1 MSWKQSFVLIGHRG
15 ASAYEP
21 ENTIRSFMKA
31 IEMGVDAVEMD
42 VRLTKDGIPIV
53 IHDEDLKRVCGVDAK
68 VRDLTLEEV
77 KKYKVFG
84 SEPIPTLE
92 EALNAIDS
100 RVGVLIELKEVGIE
114 SKVLE
119 IVDKLG
125 LKENVLIISFYL
137 EALEK
142 VRQLDSS
149 IDVGFITARTPIP
162 IRELEKL
169 KVFAVLPKFSIVT
182 PMLVKELHA
191 KRFRIY
197 VWTVNDVATAIRMIN
212 YGVDGIATDKPDI
225 RFSIAKQVN
234 LLKYGKM

>member
-1 MSWKQSFVLIGHRG
+1 MSWKQRFVFIGHRG